1 MVCILPG
8 RPMVES
14 GPGTYPGAMT
24 SSSALTRD
32 ARPRE
37 PVTERPRVGLP
48 IGFRQVRLSAAGAL
62 AVLVPGAVAGFCPA
76 LIGAGGHPRPGRVVA
91 ATAAGALAGLV
102 LVRIVDELRW
112 RRSAVCIELA
122 EPDAV
127 LDLLQ
132 AVRARGVHADMIRA
146 ADGPAG
152 SGTGYALRY
161 QARDVR
167 RVRAVL
173 AAQQG

>member
-1 MVCILPG
+1 M
-8 RPMVES
+8 
-14 GPGTYPGAMT
+14 A

-32 ARPRE
+32 PHSTAR
-37 PVTERPRVGLP
+37 VAD
-48 IGFRQVRLSAAGAL
+48 AAGAHL
-62 AVLVPGAVAGFCPA
+62 PRAIRRVPLSPAGWTAALVPGAVAGLLAGVAVTRGRHRPVPLA
-76 LIGAGGHPRPGRVVA
+76 AATGVGAAVGVVVA
-91 ATAAGALAGLV
+91 RV
-102 LVRIVDELRW
+102 IDEVRW

-132 AVRARGVHADMIRA
+132 AVRAQGLQADMIRSS
-146 ADGPAG
+146 DGPAG
-152 SGTGYALRY
+152 SGYALRY
-161 QARDVR
+161 RARDDR